1 MGGDE
6 LRQARE
12 FANGIG
18 RVLNRTVCTGVKITA
33 MSGRPGC
40 ALVGQDLAKNSPD
53 TKAFPVRIGNRK
65 PRCWLKLGYEL
76 SLDQSARFLVVMSSI
91 FCVLAGPDDS
101 SCLCHFDYVRENPS
115 GYPEAH
121 VQVNGVSEHLDLP
134 GEPNTRELGRLHL
147 PVGGRRFRPTLEDV
161 IEFLV
166 VEKLAEPR
174 EGWRDVLDE
183 QRCEWEQIQLKAAIR
198 KDPQVA
204 VAVLS
209 ERELAA

>member
-1 MGGDE
+1 VVPS
-6 LRQARE
+6 R
-12 FANGIG
+12 I
-18 RVLNRTVCTGVKITA
+18 
-33 MSGRPGC
+33 PGY
-40 ALVGQDLAKNSPD
+40 ALVAHGLSKASAEPQ
-53 TKAFPVRIGNRK
+53 AFPVRIGNRK
-65 PRCWLKLGYEL
+65 PRCWLKAGYEL
-76 SLDQSARFLVVMSSI
+76 SLDDSERFLAVVRSFFS
-91 FCVLAGPDDS
+91 VYTAADES
-101 SCLCHFDYVRENPS
+101 SCLCHFDYERDKAD

-121 VQVNGVSEHLDLP
+121 LQVVGHSEALANWP

-204 VAVLS
+204 LAVLS